1 MRAINR
7 KEIAIATVAVASPH
21 TELLTERGLIST
33 QLKSRRQQLL
43 PRRPIF

>member
-1 MRAINR
+1 MTAIST
-7 KEIAIATVAVASPH
+7 KEIPIAAVDASLH
-21 TELLTERGLIST
+21 GDLLSARDLISS